1 MAPQVQPKCFQGVID
16 TTLQQFGSYIIQV
29 HRQSLSVTHP
39 ITILYLVMYLD
50 EMMAPMMML
59 ARWYYCD
66 GKLCN
71 WSSRDLA
78 PTTRGRHSP
87 GPQPLI
93 TRSWM
98 IMMMM
103 TMMRM
108 MMMMMRMMMMMMRMA
123 VMMLICHHHFLHCH
137 DDPYH
142 NI

>member
-1 MAPQVQPKCFQGVID
+1 
-16 TTLQQFGSYIIQV
+16 
-29 HRQSLSVTHP
+29 
-39 ITILYLVMYLD
+39 MYLD
-50 EMMAPMMML
+50 EVMAPMMML

-103 TMMRM
+103 TMMM
-108 MMMMMRMMMMMMRMA
+108 MMVMMMMA
-123 VMMLICHHHFLHCH
+123 VMMAMMAMMIGEERGTA
-137 DDPYH
+137 DDVDELDERA
-142 NI
+142 NARMRREIRATGNR

>member
-1 MAPQVQPKCFQGVID
+1 MFLGCNRYNSATIWAVYYTSSSTK
-16 TTLQQFGSYIIQV
+16 
-29 HRQSLSVTHP
+29 RKQSLSVTHS
-39 ITILYLVMYLD
+39 ITFLYLVMYLD
-50 EMMAPMMML
+50 EVMAPMMML

-93 TRSWM
+93 TRSWI

-103 TMMRM
+103 TMMM
-108 MMMMMRMMMMMMRMA
+108 MMVMMMMA
-123 VMMLICHHHFLHCH
+123 VMMLICHYHFLHCH

>member
-108 MMMMMRMMMMMMRMA
+108 MMMMIISQFSSLVEDNVDDDADDDRDDDDDA
-123 VMMLICHHHFLHCH
+123 H
-137 DDPYH
+137 D
-142 NI
+142 NV

>member
-1 MAPQVQPKCFQGVID
+1 MFLGCNRYNSATIWAVYYTSSSTK
-16 TTLQQFGSYIIQV
+16 
-29 HRQSLSVTHP
+29 RKQSLSVTHS

-50 EMMAPMMML
+50 EVMAPMMML

-103 TMMRM
+103 TMIM
-108 MMMMMRMMMMMMRMA
+108 MMMMMMMVMA
-123 VMMLICHHHFLHCH
+123 VMMLICHYHFLHCH